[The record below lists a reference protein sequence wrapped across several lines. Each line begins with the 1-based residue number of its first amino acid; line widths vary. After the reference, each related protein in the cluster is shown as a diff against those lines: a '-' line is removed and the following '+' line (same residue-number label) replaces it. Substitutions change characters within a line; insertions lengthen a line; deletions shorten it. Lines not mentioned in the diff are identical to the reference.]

1 MCCELVFE
9 IWTYLC
15 SETSCW
21 RRREKISLTERVKVL
36 HRVQEDRNVLQK
48 IIRREGNWIAHILL
62 SKCLLNTLLKE
73 RRRKE
78 LSDGKTKEKTSTATG
93 WRWGRKKGY
102 YKLKEEALDR
112 TGWSN
117 GFGRGCG
124 PV

>member
-1 MCCELVFE
+1 
-9 IWTYLC
+9 
-15 SETSCW
+15 
-21 RRREKISLTERVKVL
+21 LTERVKVL

-93 WRWGRKKGY
+93 
-102 YKLKEEALDR
+102 
-112 TGWSN
+112 
-117 GFGRGCG
+117 
-124 PV
+124 